1 MENSI
6 NEIGVV
12 LGWAEL
18 GIFTL
23 LFSGVQFLIA
33 TWLKARITSSIKH
46 EYDQQL
52 EKIKATLSFNVK
64 KREESALVAEL
75 LAEWVS
81 KPEKHKTVNKLLDR
95 KSTRLNSSHVRISY

>member
-52 EKIKATLSFNVK
+52 EKINATLSSNGK
-64 KREESALVAEL
+64 NRDESAHVAEL
-75 LAEWVS
+75 LAELVS
-81 KPEKHKTVNKLLDR
+81 KPVQHRTVNQLLRGACSWLPDEL
-95 KSTRLNSSHVRISY
+95 TR